1 MNTVLVTHIVSD
13 DGLDLSHLSVPDLV
27 DIGRTA
33 CMQARRELAAA
44 AKEAAKE
51 AARQAQA
58 AAKASAVAAV
68 KAAAAKNAEAAKAAA
83 AAVALVRAKKE
94 EAAAVR
100 RPVTCRVCGA
110 TGHSMRNQDCPRY
123 GEAPTK
129 TRARA
134 PGNKRAP
141 CKYKRSAASQ
151 HREIEQQKKRRAAK
165 RKRGRPA
172 HEESCRID

>member
-1 MNTVLVTHIVSD
+1 MPGSTAKPGKKRLRNPSERIRERRSRLICSAWSMVTK
-13 DGLDLSHLSVPDLV
+13 
-27 DIGRTA
+27 T
-33 CMQARRELAAA
+33 
-44 AKEAAKE
+44 
-51 AARQAQA
+51 
-58 AAKASAVAAV
+58 
-68 KAAAAKNAEAAKAAA
+68 A

-110 TGHSMRNQDCPRY
+110 TGHSMRSQDCPRY

-165 RKRGRPA
+165 RKQAEIERLEGSA
-172 HEESCRID
+172 